1 MRKLLIACVVL
12 MAMLPV
18 GAVARGRGHRHVIV
32 RPAIVP
38 YGSFGYGWYGSYDP
52 FWNPYQY
59 RPYVF
64 NRSNDGKVKIETK
77 AKDAKV
83 YINGAFAG
91 TVGDLKTM
99 TLKSGSY
106 KIEVRNPGGQSYG
119 EQVYVVPGK
128 TIRLY
133 PVLDAGDGS

>member
-1 MRKLLIACVVL
+1 MRKLLLVGIIL

-18 GAVARGRGHRHVIV
+18 AANARGRGHRQVFV

-38 YGSFGYGWYGSYDP
+38 YGYGGYGWYGWHDP
-52 FWNPYQY
+52 FWDPYPY

-64 NRSNDGKVKIETK
+64 SRSNDGKVKIETK

-83 YINGAFAG
+83 YINGSFAG

-106 KIEVRNPGGQSYG
+106 KIEVRKPGSRQYG

-133 PVLDAGDGS
+133 PGLDGDDGS